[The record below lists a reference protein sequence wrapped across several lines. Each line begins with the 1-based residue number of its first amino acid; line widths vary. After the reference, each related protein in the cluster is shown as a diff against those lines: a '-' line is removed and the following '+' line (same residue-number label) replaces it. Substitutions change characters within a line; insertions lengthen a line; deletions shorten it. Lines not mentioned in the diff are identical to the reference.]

1 MTYVIGAAAGIAFGA
16 LVAFLKNIFI
26 WKKYGE
32 FDASSGVDPAQASQ
46 IYIRSMVSFAVNVG
60 TLLIV
65 FLLREKLPFSFVA
78 CIIGTA
84 ASLAIL
90 NRIFARRQVK
100 SDPDQVGDGKK

>member
-1 MTYVIGAAAGIAFGA
+1 MTYVIGAVAGVAFGA

-32 FDASSGVDPAQASQ
+32 FDASKGEDPARASE
-46 IYIRSMVSFAVNVG
+46 IYARSMVSFAVNVA
-60 TLLIV
+60 TLLVV
-65 FLLREKLPFSFVA
+65 FLLRDKLPFSFVA

-84 ASLAIL
+84 AALATL

-100 SDPDQVGDGKK
+100 SDPDQVGDGKQ

>member
-1 MTYVIGAAAGIAFGA
+1 MTYVIGALVGAAFGA

-32 FDASSGVDPAQASQ
+32 FDPSDGGDPAKASD
-46 IYIRSMVSFAVNVG
+46 IYIRSMVSFAVNVA
-60 TLLIV
+60 TLLVV
-65 FLLREKLPFSFVA
+65 FLLRDKMPFSFVA

-84 ASLAIL
+84 AALATL
-90 NRIFARRQVK
+90 NRIFARRQIK